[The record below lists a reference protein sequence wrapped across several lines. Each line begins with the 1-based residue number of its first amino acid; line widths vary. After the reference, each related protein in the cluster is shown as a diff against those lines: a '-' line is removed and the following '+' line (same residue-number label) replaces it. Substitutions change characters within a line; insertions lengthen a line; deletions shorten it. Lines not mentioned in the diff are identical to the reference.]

1 MLEEQCGKCIPENSG
16 WGEAMVV
23 SVSFRRLL
31 VLMLLGIICLLLSAC
46 SSTAGDSASQPPGA
60 LPVDP
65 IFREFYNT
73 LGGRPV
79 LGYAISP
86 AIQQD
91 GICQYTS
98 AALMCYD
105 TGAADSA
112 RFSLRPIGAGLVDR
126 EQPDLLLDPNARQVD
141 GYTIYEKFV
150 KLYDRL
156 QGARYAGHPLTQVRI
171 NYQQNR
177 VEQYFENVGFYIPL
191 DDKEERVRLISY
203 GAASCGSVCTY
214 QPELESTIIGG
225 QPEVVP
231 GQLYTQQII
240 RLGGVRVFGQ
250 PLTRPY
256 QNADGT
262 WEQVYER
269 VVFYSTTEDPGTMRV
284 RPVPIILGT
293 AFSLPGPRI
302 NDSRMVFYPTQGDQG
317 YNVPKDF
324 DRFIARHG
332 SVEISGRPISAVFQV
347 GNQQLYRQCFENYCL
362 DYDPSAAPEL
372 RVQITPLGAAYIS
385 HKGIGD
391 QAVTPFQLT
400 PDTVIVS
407 VGEILPQIASNAEQ
421 TIVMMVV
428 ERKDQRPIPNIEGDL
443 TVYFPDGSTYQA
455 HLPPTAA
462 NGISSVTV
470 PPQPQ
475 LDNGTLLTYQVC
487 VTAGTAAP
495 VCVPESY
502 LIWNNQ

>member
-1 MLEEQCGKCIPENSG
+1 
-16 WGEAMVV
+16 MVT
-23 SVSFRRLL
+23 VSFRRLL
-31 VLMLLGIICLLLSAC
+31 VLVLVGIFGLLLSAC
-46 SSTAGDSASQPPGA
+46 SPPMDDSSSQPPGA

-73 LGGRPV
+73 LGGRAV

-105 TGAADSA
+105 AGAADSA
-112 RFSLRPIGAGLVDR
+112 RFSLRPIGVDLVDR
-126 EQPDLLLDPNARQVD
+126 EQPDLLLDPNDRQVD
-141 GYTIYEKFV
+141 GYTIYEPFV

-156 QGARYAGHPLTQVRI
+156 HGARYTGRPLTQVRI

-177 VEQYFENVGFYIPL
+177 VEQYFENVGFYLPL
-191 DDKEERVRLISY
+191 DDKEARVRLISY
-203 GAASCGSVCTY
+203 GAASCGALCTY
-214 QPELESTIIGG
+214 QPEPVSAIIGG

-231 GQLYTQQII
+231 EQIFSRQI
-240 RLGGVRVFGQ
+240 MRLGGVRVFGQ

-256 QNADGT
+256 QNADGS

-269 VVFYSTTEDPGTMRV
+269 VVFYSTADEPGRMRA

-324 DRFIARHG
+324 DRFIAPHG
-332 SVEISGRPISAVFQV
+332 GVEISGRPISAVFQV
-347 GNQQLYRQCFENYCL
+347 GSQQLYRQCFENYCL
-362 DYDPSAAPEL
+362 DYDPSLAQEL
-372 RVQITPLGAAYIS
+372 RVQITPLGTAYIS

-407 VGEILPQIASNAEQ
+407 VGEILPQIPANAEQ

-428 ERKDQRPIPNIEGDL
+428 ERKDQRPIPNIEAQL
-443 TVYFPDGSTYQA
+443 TVFFPDGSTYQA
-455 HLPPTAA
+455 YLPPTAA
-462 NGISSVTV
+462 NGISSITV

-487 VTAGTAAP
+487 VTAGTADQ